1 MQRIGEATVR
11 AFKTLAGV
19 EKDEPAAA
27 WVFALYCFLLCVGFV
42 LVVGWMMG
50 PA

>member
-19 EKDEPAAA
+19 EKDQPASS
-27 WVFALYCFLLCVGFV
+27 WVFMLYGFLFLIAMM
-42 LVVGWMMG
+42 LVVAWLTGG
-50 PA
+50 A